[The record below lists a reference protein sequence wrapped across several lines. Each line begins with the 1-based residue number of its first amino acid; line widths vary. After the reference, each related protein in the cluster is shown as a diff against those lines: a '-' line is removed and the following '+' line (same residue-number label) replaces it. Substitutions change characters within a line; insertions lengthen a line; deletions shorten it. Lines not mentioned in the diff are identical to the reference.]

1 MNFVSRLCDDDLQV
15 QIGHARHGNGLRSG
29 AVRIHEVDAGPGPP
43 TGSEVAVRR
52 DRINLRLA
60 PFSVK
65 GFLRYAINQQ
75 GRTVRKEY
83 RSMDGKGVA
92 ASDSGIIASTGM
104 GG

>member
-65 GFLRYAINQQ
+65 GFWCAGCCHASFSAAVGQLLAHKRLMF
-75 GRTVRKEY
+75 G
-83 RSMDGKGVA
+83 MD
-92 ASDSGIIASTGM
+92 TC
-104 GG
+104 